1 MGGWAQHAVPL
12 FVLLALT
19 MLAAVAAVYDRRRL
33 PARLSGLALAATLL
47 MALVWAACGG
57 GGGYVSTSSS
67 RGTLAGTYSLTV
79 TATYTA
85 ASGQASNLSHR
96 TTLTLKVK

>member
-1 MGGWAQHAVPL
+1 VPL

-19 MLAAVAAVYDRRRL
+19 MLAAAVAAVYDRRRL

-47 MALVWAACGG
+47 MALAWAACGG
-57 GGGYVSTSSS
+57 GGGYVSTSGS
-67 RGTLAGTYSLTV
+67 RGTPAGTYSLTV

-85 ASGQASNLSHR
+85 ASGQSSNLSHR
-96 TTLTLKVK
+96 TTLTLKVN